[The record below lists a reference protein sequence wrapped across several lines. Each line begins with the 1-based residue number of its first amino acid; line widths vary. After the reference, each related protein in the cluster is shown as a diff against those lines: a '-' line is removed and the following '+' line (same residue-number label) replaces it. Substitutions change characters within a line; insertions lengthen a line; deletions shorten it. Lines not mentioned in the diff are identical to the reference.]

1 MRPFYHKVN
10 IDGMWIC
17 QFVELLI
24 SFVML
29 SKRIKSFRYL
39 TTTASLCSSSETVRE
54 LSLADNGKKQWK
66 QLIDIHEDSSF
77 NQQKKRFKGAGYWEL
92 LYNVKSLFST
102 LFLCQMQ
109 IIKC

>member
-17 QFVELLI
+17 QVVELLI
-24 SFVML
+24 I
-29 SKRIKSFRYL
+29 RHARYL
-39 TTTASLCSSSETVRE
+39 TTNASLCSSSETVRE
-54 LSLADNGKKQWK
+54 LSLAENGKKQWK

-77 NQQKKRFKGAGYWEL
+77 NQQKKRFQGAGYWEL

>member
-10 IDGMWIC
+10 INGIWIC

-39 TTTASLCSSSETVRE
+39 TTNASLCSSSETVRE
-54 LSLADNGKKQWK
+54 LSLADNGKNNGN
-66 QLIDIHEDSSF
+66 S
-77 NQQKKRFKGAGYWEL
+77 
-92 LYNVKSLFST
+92 
-102 LFLCQMQ
+102 
-109 IIKC
+109 

>member
-24 SFVML
+24 I
-29 SKRIKSFRYL
+29 RHAIKENQELQIS
-39 TTTASLCSSSETVRE
+39 TTNASLCSSSETVRD
-54 LSLADNGKKQWK
+54 LSIADNGKKQWK
-66 QLIDIHEDSSF
+66 QLIDIHEYSSF